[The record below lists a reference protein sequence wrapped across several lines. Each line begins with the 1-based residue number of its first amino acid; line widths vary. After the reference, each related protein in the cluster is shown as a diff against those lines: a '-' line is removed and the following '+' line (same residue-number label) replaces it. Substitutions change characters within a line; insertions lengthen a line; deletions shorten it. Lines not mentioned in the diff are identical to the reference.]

1 MKKFAIAAIAIAAV
15 LSGCVGGTTKIRYT
29 EMPDVTSSPAT
40 AGLAVVDCELGQPDY
55 KPGPLDSYNATRCW
69 IVKEGAED
77 QPLTVEHRYGLFVF
91 QDIDPGRYAITRI
104 EWNATFWIKDERDAA
119 QRTAANQT
127 QDEVPHDCHFV
138 YTFKAWETPEL
149 TFEVES
155 GEVTYAGV
163 ITINEPATF
172 ELTHT
177 ERPRTSITRENY
189 GDGVSINSL
198 ASYEKRVLE
207 ELYRQ
212 NTDSEWGDVI
222 QRRLN
227 QLEE

>member
-1 MKKFAIAAIAIAAV
+1 MRMYSFGVFTAQHCDIYFLTATAYTELILAV
-15 LSGCVGGTTKIRYT
+15 LRIGDR
-29 EMPDVTSSPAT
+29 
-40 AGLAVVDCELGQPDY
+40 VDL
-55 KPGPLDSYNATRCW
+55 
-69 IVKEGAED
+69 
-77 QPLTVEHRYGLFVF
+77 
-91 QDIDPGRYAITRI
+91 
-104 EWNATFWIKDERDAA
+104 
-119 QRTAANQT
+119 
-127 QDEVPHDCHFV
+127 
-138 YTFKAWETPEL
+138 
-149 TFEVES
+149 EVES
-155 GEVTYAGV
+155 GKVSYAGV

-172 ELTHT
+172 ELTQT
-177 ERPRTSITRENY
+177 ERPRTNITRENY